1 MKRDDLVQMCEVR
14 NLEVGGTKPQL
25 ARALLEWRDE
35 EQMER
40 SSTTS
45 SQCTARPTTPE
56 ARLVWVK
63 AVASNSRR
71 DDKDT
76 PVLLRTHLH
85 AEGPA
90 TPPRSDED
98 PAKAQEHDLN
108 LDLQELG
115 LEDFTIKPEYLVKLD
130 KIGSGGFK
138 DVFVG
143 KLRGRK
149 VAISE
154 FRGHLSE
161 MDIRELKLL
170 AEFRHPNI
178 VRFRGICIPEDS
190 SQVPCMLISELCE
203 NGDLYDY
210 IRNVPPPPLKRALRL
225 MLDIAKGLEYLHMR
239 SPSIIHRDVSS

>member
-1 MKRDDLVQMCEVR
+1 
-14 NLEVGGTKPQL
+14 
-25 ARALLEWRDE
+25 
-35 EQMER
+35 
-40 SSTTS
+40 
-45 SQCTARPTTPE
+45 
-56 ARLVWVK
+56 
-63 AVASNSRR
+63 
-71 DDKDT
+71 
-76 PVLLRTHLH
+76 LH

-98 PAKAQEHDLN
+98 PKAQEHDLN

-115 LEDFTIKPEYLVKLD
+115 LEDFTIKPEFLVKMD

-225 MLDIAKGLEYLHMR
+225 MHDIAKGLEYLHMR
-239 SPSIIHRDVSS
+239 TPSVIHRDVS

>member
-1 MKRDDLVQMCEVR
+1 MCEVR

-35 EQMER
+35 QDMVDR

-45 SQCTARPTTPE
+45 PTSSQGTARPGTPT
-56 ARLVWVK
+56 AKMVKVK
-63 AVASNSRR
+63 AIATNSRH
-71 DDKDT
+71 KEGQET

-85 AEGPA
+85 GAGPA
-90 TPPRSDED
+90 TPPRTDEE
-98 PAKAQEHDLN
+98 AAAAQDNELN

-115 LEDFTIKPEYLVKLD
+115 LEDFTIKPELLVKLE

-138 DVFVG
+138 DVYVG
-143 KLRGRK
+143 KYRGRK

-210 IRNVPPPPLKRALRL
+210 IRNVTPPSLKKVLKL
-225 MLDIAKGLEYLHMR
+225 MRDIAKGLEYLHLR
-239 SPSIIHRDVSS
+239 TPAVIHRDVS